1 MFLRLTGPL
10 NRALNRI
17 FPDDKPEDT
26 MSTFSLISTEIY
38 LMICSCLP
46 LLFALDSVLIT
57 GGNMGNLWCLRT
69 AVLVAMF
76 VLPILHLWSYAEI
89 ALLLLGQESEVVA
102 LAVLFLDIAA
112 VGIPAYAFNEIAKR
126 FLSYNVNGPPAFRV
140 GFIGAPA
147 SSVICHYT
155 IALLTVLCI
164 LPTLFWYKKPA
175 SPGNPTRLGLMA
187 GTSELLSLGR
197 AASAEWS
204 KNLGGRKCLRGLLV
218 SVFWFQSL
226 VFFFD
231 LLRRSLGQKA
241 LAAQAALLVTV
252 SCLDQATRAIQ
263 SASATRLQV
272 LVNRKHFRKAK
283 AAALVALASTLLV
296 VLAFSNLLLELGPS
310 WGQLFTSDPMVID
323 IITSAMPF
331 IAIYQAMDGI
341 SSWMDSAL
349 VALGRS
355 AAFPVLKASSDFF
368 IGLPLGIYLAFGIK
382 WNLAGL
388 PLGIYLAFGIKWNLA
403 GLWAGLV
410 ASSAYALVIGHT
422 IWKQ

>member
-1 MFLRLTGPL
+1 MFLRLTGPF

-26 MSTFSLISTEIY
+26 MSTLSLISTEIY
-38 LMICSCLP
+38 LLICSCLP
-46 LLFALDSVLIT
+46 LLF
-57 GGNMGNLWCLRT
+57 
-69 AVLVAMF
+69 
-76 VLPILHLWSYAEI
+76 YAEI

-126 FLSYNVNGPPAFRV
+126 FLSYNGLSSIQTRVATISAPLAISLNYLLVSGPPAFRV

-341 SSWMDSAL
+341 SSWMDGAL

-355 AAFPVLKASSDFF
+355 AAFPVLKARWHAAPTSLSV
-368 IGLPLGIYLAFGIK
+368 YL
-382 WNLAGL
+382 
-388 PLGIYLAFGIKWNLA
+388 
-403 GLWAGLV
+403 LV
-410 ASSAYALVIGHT
+410 SILHSA
-422 IWKQ
+422 